1 MNIPAAAPL
10 LILAIT
16 AAVLLG
22 LLSLR
27 RSHTLTSIATGLGL
41 LAALA
46 SIPVAAKLAANAP
59 ASPESLFDFSLAA
72 YGFIALILLSALLI
86 LIIATAYWRA
96 GTPVPREEFPLLLLI
111 ATLGATALAASGNF
125 ITLFLGLE
133 TMTLAM
139 IGMIAYP
146 RYRPQAEE
154 AGLKYLILSGMSS
167 AFVLFGIGLIE
178 LCTGSLNFS
187 QILAW
192 VPADAPSHAMLLA
205 GIALLGIGAAFKL
218 SVVPFHIWVPDIYAG
233 APAPSGGYLAV
244 IAKIAVLA
252 VLIRLID
259 AAGGKLPADMTALI
273 TVIAILSMLAGNLL
287 ALLQGNIKR
296 ILGYSSIA
304 HLGYLLVAILASGSI
319 GRTAV
324 VFYLVTYSLT
334 MIAAFGSIAALSDS
348 AATEDDDTIANLRG
362 LFWARPALAGVL
374 TLALLSLA
382 GIPPAIGFIAKMYVF
397 AAGIHTA
404 LWNLTG
410 VMVASS
416 IIGLFYYLNIILT
429 MAMRPGP
436 QTPPHAIPFISRIV
450 MATVGLPM
458 LIFGIAP
465 QPLIALLRAVF
476 Q

>member
-1 MNIPAAAPL
+1 MIQAAPLAVQGIFVAVLLAAVAIRRSAPLAAAVTGVGFVAALCTIPAAMHGAAIAGEQFDL
-10 LILAIT
+10 SGATYGFWAVILS
-16 AAVLLG
+16 VG
-22 LLSLR
+22 FLLSVMGSGYWR
-27 RSHTLTSIATGLGL
+27 G
-41 LAALA
+41 
-46 SIPVAAKLAANAP
+46 AKNLP
-59 ASPESLFDFSLAA
+59 AEEFF
-72 YGFIALILLSALLI
+72 ILLL
-86 LIIATAYWRA
+86 
-96 GTPVPREEFPLLLLI
+96 V
-111 ATLGATALAASGNF
+111 ATLGACVLAAAKDVLF
-125 ITLFLGLE
+125 LFLGLE

-139 IGMIAYP
+139 IGMIGYP
-146 RYRPQAEE
+146 RHRPQAEE

-324 VFYLVTYSLT
+324 VFYLVTSSLT

-436 QTPPHAIPFISRIV
+436 QTQPHSVPFISRIV
-450 MATVGLPM
+450 MASVGLPM

-465 QPLIALLRAVF
+465 QPLIALLRVVF